1 MDIGNSEA
9 EARQPDPDTGEARAA
24 GPCALRRLAWR
35 TPASA
40 GWRED
45 IGTFRVGIV
54 AEPGAGNT
62 IAGLAE
68 LNDAYSKALGLK
80 VEFFVASS
88 YAALIDAQASSR
100 IEYAI
105 YSASAYAS
113 AYQRCECV
121 EPLVAPTG
129 EDGSV
134 GIRSVLIAKDGR
146 LPSAADL
153 AGRRIALLP
162 PDSIAGHQLPLAAF
176 QPGGKPLS
184 GAETFFVK
192 AASAE
197 AAEAML
203 VEGSVDAIFG
213 WMPAASPGAPDIE
226 GGTLARLEAAGV
238 DRAALS
244 IVWRSE
250 VLRYGPHAVSSGLDP
265 EPKRRLIGVPDG
277 AQRGRPR
284 YIRAPGDASSR
295 RLHRRIAGR
304 LCGSA
309 RHGED
314 AGGGAAGSRIARSG
328 TASIGALSLRSVAV
342 RQGMVVLLRGLR

>member
-1 MDIGNSEA
+1 MPNS
-9 EARQPDPDTGEARAA
+9 T
-24 GPCALRRLAWR
+24 
-35 TPASA
+35 TP
-40 GWRED
+40 
-45 IGTFRVGIV
+45 IT
-54 AEPGAGNT
+54 
-62 IAGLAE
+62 
-68 LNDAYSKALGLK
+68 KALGLK
-80 VEFFVASS
+80 VEFFVARS

-129 EDGSV
+129 EDGSI

-192 AASAE
+192 AKSAE

-203 VEGSVDAIFG
+203 AEGSVDAIFG
-213 WMPAASPGAPDIE
+213 WMPAPRP
-226 GGTLARLEAAGV
+226 ARRRS
-238 DRAALS
+238 RAARWRGS
-244 IVWRSE
+244 WRPGRRPCRHSAIVWRSDM
-250 VLRYGPHAVSSGLDP
+250 LRYGPHAVSSGLDP
-265 EPKRRLIGVPDG
+265 EPKRRLTAFLTGLREADPDMYERLETHRLGGFAAASQADYAVALAMVRMLAG
-277 AQRGRPR
+277 AQRPQIGRSGTSAIEKPR
-284 YIRAPGDASSR
+284 D
-295 RLHRRIAGR
+295 
-304 LCGSA
+304 
-309 RHGED
+309 
-314 AGGGAAGSRIARSG
+314 ARSG
-328 TASIGALSLRSVAV
+328 YHSSRTGDGGAPAGPEIIGFLHRDAV
-342 RQGMVVLLRGLR
+342 EGCGQAERAACRAPPR